1 MMKRYR
7 VREGSFID
15 YARYGLVGL
24 LFGLIMAWVTTTA
37 YPIV

>member
-1 MMKRYR
+1 MKKYR

-15 YARYGLVGL
+15 YGRYGLVGL
-24 LFGLIMAWVTTTA
+24 LLGLFLAWVTTTA